1 MALFKIF
8 VDKKGLYHF
17 LLKSDSK
24 HIVFISVGFSTKTNC
39 LKHIQTVKRNSVNDQ
54 AYSRLKSNY
63 GNPYF
68 KFRKIRTDETIGIS
82 ELFLN
87 RSVMERKIQE
97 IKQTAVHAH
106 IDKLTYTI

>member
-24 HIVFISVGFSTKTNC
+24 HIVFISAGFSSKANC
-39 LKHIQTVKRNSVNDQ
+39 IKKIQTVKHNSKNDR
-54 AYSRLKSNY
+54 AFSRLKSKY
-63 GNPYF
+63 GSPYF
-68 KFRKIRTDETIGIS
+68 KFRKIKTDETIGIS

-87 RSVMERKIQE
+87 KSLMERKIE
-97 IKQTAVHAH
+97 AIKQSAVHAP